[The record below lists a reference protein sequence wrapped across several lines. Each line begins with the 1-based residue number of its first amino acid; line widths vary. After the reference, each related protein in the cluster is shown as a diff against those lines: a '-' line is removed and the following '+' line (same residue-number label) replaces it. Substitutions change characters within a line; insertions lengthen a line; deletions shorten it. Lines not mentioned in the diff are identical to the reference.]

1 MTSPSSPISPA
12 RPPFPRAALLG
23 LSLTCVACAGPP
35 SVPPVDAGTA
45 SDAHHTAHAADA
57 NATLDGGVPDG
68 AVSPDAARVIEGACF
83 EGPTRIASSVAA
95 PGARA
100 HVRPLDLAAF
110 AHGFVIAI
118 SDNAA
123 EADTLVVTDR
133 SGNVIAREPA
143 PLLTERVVV
152 VGSSALVFGGYQVQR
167 MDLGPTGIVRRY
179 PGQYVGGIFA
189 RHEGLRALEAQ
200 ADGTLRALTHHY
212 LEAEARSVLRLSIIT
227 LDDAVE
233 PGLVQRIDDLAA
245 IDGLTPFDDRFFL
258 RGDHLRIVTGGRVLD
273 VQLGL
278 GSTGSGTPIGV
289 RLWTDE
295 SWTPPYA
302 LLDVTRDGQSA
313 VTGRDDASGVFLHV
327 EPLPPATTPAFPLL
341 VELHHGFPA
350 AEVLETSNAL
360 VVATIDGLHARDRAS
375 GASIPLEGAF
385 DATPNTTLQVASGLD
400 GSYAAAFVE
409 TADGGDRHVALRCAR
424 PLP

>member
-258 RGDHLRIVTGGRVLD
+258 RGDHLRIVTGGRELDGEQAEQRGELDDRVHGHRGGVLEGVADGVADDGGRVQRGALLLELDLDDLLGVVPGAAGVGHEERLEEAEEGDRDEVADEEVGTRRTRRRACAKKTSRKMLNMPFCAYCVQISTTFLRVLD
-273 VQLGL
+273 
-278 GSTGSGTPIGV
+278 
-289 RLWTDE
+289 
-295 SWTPPYA
+295 
-302 LLDVTRDGQSA
+302 
-313 VTGRDDASGVFLHV
+313 
-327 EPLPPATTPAFPLL
+327 
-341 VELHHGFPA
+341 
-350 AEVLETSNAL
+350 
-360 VVATIDGLHARDRAS
+360 
-375 GASIPLEGAF
+375 GAF
-385 DATPNTTLQVASGLD
+385 SAPSSLMFALMNS
-400 GSYAAAFVE
+400 
-409 TADGGDRHVALRCAR
+409 TAR
-424 PLP
+424 